1 MYHGADAR
9 RYTEQSNPHTHLH
22 SLPFVTHCPHSDAGE
37 IGEMLRLVRGS
48 DSAPMPVRNTR
59 PSDVPPCNP
68 ERDIRSEPAAG
79 GLTLYTFLDYRG
91 NPIGYA
97 EIAIAPVDDV
107 VPRQVVELYDLCAA
121 EAAAA
126 SLRMG

>member
-1 MYHGADAR
+1 
-9 RYTEQSNPHTHLH
+9 
-22 SLPFVTHCPHSDAGE
+22 
-37 IGEMLRLVRGS
+37 MLRLVRDS
-48 DSAPMPVRNTR
+48 DPASRPARPTR
-59 PSDVPPCNP
+59 PTVAPCAP

-79 GLTLYTFLDYRG
+79 GLTLYTFLDYCG
-91 NPIGYA
+91 KPIGYA

-121 EAAAA
+121 EAAAQ